1 MLYYNKF
8 VLLYKFHIKA
18 RKIKKMDIKKEID
31 DLKKRNV
38 DSFGELCISI
48 REKLKKEEGNFSEN
62 GRKNIVAKLN
72 DFLGDKPEKERNKI
86 VCDIAEIMS
95 DYDLGKCS
103 VYEIEKKL
111 FEIIGIK
118 HPF

>member
-1 MLYYNKF
+1 
-8 VLLYKFHIKA
+8 
-18 RKIKKMDIKKEID
+18 MDIKKEID
-31 DLKKRNV
+31 DLKTKSG

-48 REKLKKEEGNFSEN
+48 REKLKKDDGNFSEN

-72 DFLGDKPEKERNKI
+72 YFLGAKTADEKNKI
-86 VCDIAEIMS
+86 VCDIAEIMK
-95 DYDLGKCS
+95 DYDSGRCS

-118 HPF
+118 HPFDHGNQTT